1 MPFCEDC
8 AKFWSPNSMPV
19 TGKCP
24 TCGLQIADPQ
34 ELADDSDYKAP
45 WHFKVMVVLAV
56 LYVGFRVVQMIGW
69 LV

>member
-1 MPFCEDC
+1 MPFCEEC

-24 TCGLQIADPQ
+24 SCGLQIATPQ
-34 ELADDSDYKAP
+34 EIQAADDYKAP
-45 WHFKVMVVLAV
+45 WHFKLMVILAV
-56 LYVGFRVVQMIGW
+56 LYVSFRVVQMIGW